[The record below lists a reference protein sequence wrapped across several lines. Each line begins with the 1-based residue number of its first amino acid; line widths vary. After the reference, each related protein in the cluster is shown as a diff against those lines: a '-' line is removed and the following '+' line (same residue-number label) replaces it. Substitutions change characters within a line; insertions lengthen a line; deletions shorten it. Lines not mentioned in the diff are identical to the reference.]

1 MQNNKKVKKRPLDL
15 DADVFPVQ
23 KRMLKNPFSE
33 QPLEPPPVFQA
44 CAVIQNLRSAKKL
57 ELFCAGILNLITIIV
72 LLGHFHQKC
81 TKQDVFVLKRVIHE
95 HCQCPL
101 KHISILP
108 FHDHLYLFKFFYF
121 PNFRI
126 LQRFP
131 AMISDYR

>member
-95 HCQCPL
+95 HCQCQTHLNTSFSRPP
-101 KHISILP
+101 LP
-108 FHDHLYLFKFFYF
+108 FQCFASLTLGCYKD
-121 PNFRI
+121 FR
-126 LQRFP
+126 R
-131 AMISDYR
+131 